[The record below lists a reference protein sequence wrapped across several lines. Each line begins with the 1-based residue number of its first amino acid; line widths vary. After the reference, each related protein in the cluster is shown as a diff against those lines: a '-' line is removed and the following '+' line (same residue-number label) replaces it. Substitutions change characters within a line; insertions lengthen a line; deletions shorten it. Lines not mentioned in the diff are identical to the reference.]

1 MERGIADSEKG
12 ITMDNEKAYTINFKA
27 MPEDISVFE
36 SLTAEPAEEVSYEVS
51 YEALVF
57 GSGLTEAVRRLLKK
71 HNDYDMVKYVRT
83 ILDAEYEGEE
93 KE

>member
-1 MERGIADSEKG
+1 
-12 ITMDNEKAYTINFKA
+12 MDNEKAYTINFKA

-36 SLTAEPAEEVSYEVS
+36 PLEEEPAEEMIDDGVSYES
-51 YEALVF
+51 LLFY
-57 GSGLTEAVRRLLKK
+57 SGLIEAVRRLLKN

-93 KE
+93 KK

>member
-1 MERGIADSEKG
+1 
-12 ITMDNEKAYTINFKA
+12 MDNGKAYTINFKA

-36 SLTAEPAEEVSYEVS
+36 PLEASPAEELFDEEVP

-57 GSGLTEAVRRLLKK
+57 ESGLTEAVRRLLKK

-83 ILDAEYEGEE
+83 ILDAEYEGETKGE
-93 KE
+93 

>member
-1 MERGIADSEKG
+1 MKDLKELLEQIAESDDVEVEVHKF
-12 ITMDNEKAYTINFKA
+12 E
-27 MPEDISVFE
+27 PEE
-36 SLTAEPAEEVSYEVS
+36 EYAENPP

-83 ILDAEYEGEE
+83 ILDAEYEGDE
-93 KE
+93 KGE

>member
-1 MERGIADSEKG
+1 
-12 ITMDNEKAYTINFKA
+12 MDNGKAYTINFKA

-36 SLTAEPAEEVSYEVS
+36 PLEAEPAEETT

-57 GSGLTEAVRRLLKK
+57 ESGLTEAVRRLLKN

-83 ILDAEYEGEE
+83 ILDAEYEGEKKGE
-93 KE
+93 

>member
-1 MERGIADSEKG
+1 
-12 ITMDNEKAYTINFKA
+12 MDNGKAYTINFKA

-36 SLTAEPAEEVSYEVS
+36 EEPAEVMFDDGVS

-57 GSGLTEAVRRLLKK
+57 DSGLTEAVRRLLKK

-83 ILDAEYEGEE
+83 ILDAEYEGEKKVE
-93 KE
+93 

>member
-1 MERGIADSEKG
+1 MKDLKELLEQIAESDDVEVHKF
-12 ITMDNEKAYTINFKA
+12 E
-27 MPEDISVFE
+27 PEVEYDE
-36 SLTAEPAEEVSYEVS
+36 NPP

>member
-1 MERGIADSEKG
+1 MG
-12 ITMDNEKAYTINFKA
+12 NEKEYTINFKA

-36 SLTAEPAEEVSYEVS
+36 PLEADPAEELFDDEVS

-57 GSGLTEAVRRLLKK
+57 WSGLTEAVRRLLKK

-83 ILDAEYEGEE
+83 ILDAEYEGEQKGE
-93 KE
+93 

>member
-1 MERGIADSEKG
+1 
-12 ITMDNEKAYTINFKA
+12 MDNGKAYTINFKA
-27 MPEDISVFE
+27 MPEDISVLPFD
-36 SLTAEPAEEVSYEVS
+36 AEPAEEMFDEENT

-57 GSGLTEAVRRLLKK
+57 ESGLTEAVRRLLKK

-93 KE
+93 KK

>member
-1 MERGIADSEKG
+1 
-12 ITMDNEKAYTINFKA
+12 MDNEKAYTINFKA

-36 SLTAEPAEEVSYEVS
+36 EEPAEERFEVS

-83 ILDAEYEGEE
+83 ILDAEYEGDE
-93 KE
+93 KGE

>member
-1 MERGIADSEKG
+1 MDKEKG
-12 ITMDNEKAYTINFKA
+12 YTISFKA

-36 SLTAEPAEEVSYEVS
+36 PLEAEPAEELFDEEVS

-57 GSGLTEAVRRLLKK
+57 ESGLTEAVRRLLKN

-83 ILDAEYEGEE
+83 ILDAEYEGEKKGE
-93 KE
+93 